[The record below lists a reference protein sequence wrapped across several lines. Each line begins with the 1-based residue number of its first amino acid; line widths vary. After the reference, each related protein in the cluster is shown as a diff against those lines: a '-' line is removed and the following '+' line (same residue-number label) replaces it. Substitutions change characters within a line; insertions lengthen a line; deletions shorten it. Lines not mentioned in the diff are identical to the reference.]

1 MDSGAAACGGTETSM
16 IKLLNNDALE
26 EVFVHCSPRDLL
38 ALRSTCGSTASLLD
52 SSEKVWLAKLREC
65 FGLNL
70 RASAGATDGLFV
82 RLARHVFEASR
93 VQQLRFQG
101 VFVNGGIDEDAM
113 HYFVDNMFRQDKA
126 PYCSN
131 CTRDADCLALLLDGV
146 VPRDVEFA
154 QVRQYMIRRCRYA
167 AALILNVQMPEHG
180 RDPDDIIHI
189 LEDWT
194 DMQLE
199 GFYKDLVSA
208 LQEEHALGRL
218 LLFDIPHDRLAAE
231 EQKILNVHQW
241 LLERPRLMK
250 EGMLKAAGD
259 HNTVL
264 DTSVLPKLTG
274 QGGKRLAGVVHE
286 VVLSRVGNLTC
297 PVQAG
302 AVVVGSIDHSR
313 VAGWP
318 PEDVLALL
326 QHAVAHP
333 ACAALSAL
341 QDAGE
346 VQAAAA
352 AGTLPPIVATDQTLA
367 GVWHEFDTSPD
378 APARQTQAAAA
389 ALAAQ
394 AGGGGRTVAP
404 PAAPQPQAQG
414 VAARADPAPAAGLTG
429 LTGGSLGSC
438 SKTSLQEELWAGIIT
453 WKPLLWFKFHSAD
466 EATTFLQG
474 HRQLV
479 ERHGA
484 QATVRHYGP
493 PPARRYHV
501 PAAVGDQLPGQA
513 AGAAAAA
520 AAPQQQAPGPALQA
534 QQQQQ
539 QAAEAG
545 EAAAAAQQ
553 AIVGLAAAVNGI
565 PAHQQQQEQQQ
576 PAGVDVGGGEEEDV
590 EDVGSGAS
598 GMEDGDS
605 AEDDG
610 GGSSSGSSGSD
621 MDEVAEAQGAWIN
634 NWAQQELG
642 ADLEQL
648 QEMVVAGQGLP
659 FDQMDEGSSSSEE
672 EEEEGEEDEEQGHF
686 ALGLD
691 GDGEA
696 GFGAGNGGGAAA
708 AAAAAGPQAPPVQ
721 VSAVE
726 TLLRAVTRRN
736 TRARNRLRVPLSRPV
751 GANIALV
758 KLISQENL
766 MDQYGDP
773 HSWPNIDMT
782 HCGLVGRR
790 VELPDGVVLAP

>member
-1 MDSGAAACGGTETSM
+1 
-16 IKLLNNDALE
+16 
-26 EVFVHCSPRDLL
+26 V
-38 ALRSTCGSTASLLD
+38 
-52 SSEKVWLAKLREC
+52 
-65 FGLNL
+65 
-70 RASAGATDGLFV
+70 
-82 RLARHVFEASR
+82 
-93 VQQLRFQG
+93 
-101 VFVNGGIDEDAM
+101 
-113 HYFVDNMFRQDKA
+113 
-126 PYCSN
+126 
-131 CTRDADCLALLLDGV
+131 
-146 VPRDVEFA
+146 
-154 QVRQYMIRRCRYA
+154 
-167 AALILNVQMPEHG
+167 
-180 RDPDDIIHI
+180 
-189 LEDWT
+189 
-194 DMQLE
+194 
-199 GFYKDLVSA
+199 
-208 LQEEHALGRL
+208 
-218 LLFDIPHDRLAAE
+218 
-231 EQKILNVHQW
+231 QW

-274 QGGKRLAGVVHE
+274 QGGKKLAGVVHE

-297 PVQAG
+297 PVQGKSASWEQGRKGRGQRGAQYIPGLDVFLPCHALLHIVKLLTDDVPPPPPVICVAVIPRCRFAVLLSGPRQRAHCPPSTWSAAAG

-313 VAGWP
+313 IAGWR

-438 SKTSLQEELWAGIIT
+438 SKTSQQEELWAGIIT

-501 PAAVGDQLPGQA
+501 PAAIGDQLPGQA

-576 PAGVDVGGGEEEDV
+576 PAGVDVGGGEEEEV
-590 EDVGSGAS
+590 EEGGSGAS

-610 GGSSSGSSGSD
+610 GESGG
-621 MDEVAEAQGAWIN
+621 
-634 NWAQQELG
+634 
-642 ADLEQL
+642 
-648 QEMVVAGQGLP
+648 
-659 FDQMDEGSSSSEE
+659 
-672 EEEEGEEDEEQGHF
+672 
-686 ALGLD
+686 
-691 GDGEA
+691 
-696 GFGAGNGGGAAA
+696 
-708 AAAAAGPQAPPVQ
+708 
-721 VSAVE
+721 
-726 TLLRAVTRRN
+726 
-736 TRARNRLRVPLSRPV
+736 
-751 GANIALV
+751 
-758 KLISQENL
+758 
-766 MDQYGDP
+766 
-773 HSWPNIDMT
+773 
-782 HCGLVGRR
+782 
-790 VELPDGVVLAP
+790 